1 MIKKIL
7 SNIDYDLF
15 FDKWYEEYE
24 SSDNF
29 EDYVWY
35 NQSEETEEF
44 HSESPNAT
52 EEEFNKWENNQLR
65 KYAREWFDNHIDE
78 WDEQIEKKCQVEGDH
93 VLVYRALTVKD
104 ENEFIDLLKNGK
116 YIKGYS
122 GLGVFWSWD
131 EDKADSHW
139 GSYSEGEKEVL
150 LKAKI
155 HYSLIDID
163 TSLILNFSPSLGLDE
178 AEFQLIE
185 GNDIH
190 LLSIV
195 NSNNKEIEINK
206 NLII

>member
-7 SNIDYDLF
+7 SNVDYDLF

-35 NQSEETEEF
+35 NQSEEIEEY
-44 HSESPNAT
+44 HNENPNAT
-52 EEEFNKWENNQLR
+52 EEDFNKWENKQLK

-78 WDEQIEKKCQVEGDH
+78 WDAQIERKCEVQGDY

-104 ENEFIDLLKNGK
+104 ENNFIDLLKNGK
-116 YIKGYS
+116 YLKGYN
-122 GLGVFWSWD
+122 GLGIFWSWD

-139 GSYSEGEKEVL
+139 GSYSEGEKEIL
-150 LKAKI
+150 LKAKV

-178 AEFQLIE
+178 AEFQLME
-185 GNDIH
+185 GNNIH

-195 NSNNKEIEINK
+195 NSNNEEIEINK
-206 NLII
+206 NLTI